1 MKERIYVLALAALAV
16 LLNACA
22 GSPQA
27 PREARQPGA
36 AASSGIQR
44 DEDMVTVDWSGAN
57 LGGQIPEWVRWLA
70 TGDQDNLLPTL
81 PRVNGKI
88 TIPVLNSGADLD
100 LLRVWVNLQ
109 AQGEVAT
116 RIKTV
121 VKNDA
126 GSGLKGSKDTEG
138 NRNAVSQ
145 YINAIAEAEISGLG
159 RELDFWIKERSTST
173 NKESYTYYLVFGIT
187 EENYN
192 FLIERAL
199 GKVQAQ
205 TQEQRE
211 MLDEI
216 KDRAKQLH
224 FGVTGDTGG
233 AS

>member
-22 GSPQA
+22 GSPQT

-36 AASSGIQR
+36 VVPSGIQR
-44 DEDMVTVDWSGAN
+44 DKVVIDWSGAN
-57 LGGQIPEWVRWLA
+57 LGRQIPEWVGWV
-70 TGDQDNLLPTL
+70 GDGDPDDLLSTL
-81 PRVNGKI
+81 PRVSGKK
-88 TIPVLNSGADLD
+88 TIAVSSEGTDLD

-109 AQGEVAT
+109 AQGNAAT
-116 RIKTV
+116 MIKTMV
-121 VKNDA
+121 SNEAGGAAEGGTEVKKFA
-126 GSGLKGSKDTEG
+126 AT
-138 NRNAVSQ
+138 Q
-145 YINAIAEAEISGLG
+145 FINAIAEAEISGLG
-159 RELDFWIKERSTST
+159 RELDFWVKERSIST

-199 GKVQAQ
+199 GKVQVQ
-205 TQEQRE
+205 NQEQRE

-216 KDRAKQLH
+216 KDRAKKLR
-224 FGVTGDTGG
+224 FGVAGDTGG